1 MESKFK
7 TSVDVKICINSL
19 VKVGEKNVS
28 CYLASLDHMQ

>member
-19 VKVGEKNVS
+19 VKVGEKMSAVI
-28 CYLASLDHMQ
+28 